1 MDQEIRKI
9 LEDVFSIAKTL
20 GLAERRNALLANVPV
35 EIREDITSSNVP
47 SDQMR
52 IDIFAL
58 GKKRDRDGYPYVIH
72 WIKSAVALPGE
83 NEETKKL
90 KTLAQQIMELVEGE
104 SGNTERA
111 TPPVEPPADYDGRRP
126 DTVQGP
132 DDNDPRPVGPGDGPP
147 TLEQEM
153 SELVG
158 ARFWDCLIRYKNDAE
173 LESRR
178 KVLEEAFAHVLNADS
193 DIGAPPVPALLDED
207 FRAELGRAADGGP
220 GLTRLQG
227 KRGLG
232 ASTMLFSI
240 NALMHADR
248 LDDPAKPLPIY
259 VNIRRFQLARRDGS
273 AALAVSRAADDIC
286 RIWDRVP
293 ETGACGVI
301 LLLEGLGLPDAFVEA
316 FCNQVFQHA
325 QSSETRLVHVIA
337 SATHTG
343 FAQLARII
351 GADFPNREEGHD
363 TFLLKEMP
371 VITDQ
376 EEEHST
382 NLRGFVEKQL
392 QLDCVLKAKPFHPQ
406 PAHEVEQLVERIGN
420 FDLHYITMP
429 LLELMRRYHDEPEFE
444 SADTFAPFFRAI
456 CQKHVRE
463 CLIASGT
470 KRPRRADIEARLPE
484 LRKAAMQDFYNEVTE
499 NTERLDLSGDI
510 THAQSVLI
518 DGSSITRDF
527 LVAEHILDVLPTLP
541 DLLMQRENKEA
552 EDFTEMIRGNLG
564 WPIEFDFPISV
575 NFFTHMIVKECL
587 KRNAATK
594 LSAALCVAIEQS
606 EVFVEQGLFRALNQV
621 VYLFGRLPEDLRRVN
636 DPKLLRE
643 YIARIDKWIIAAE
656 TEGRTDDL
664 IRLRVIR
671 RTASVSLIFMGDEK
685 THETYVHMILSDPEE
700 ASINRAFHLIY
711 YGDKLPYS
719 TSRHSQDLRSCYLDD
734 YVDGDAA
741 SYRSSLN
748 SILGGLLRDRAR
760 LADGKS
766 ARQDY
771 QLRLATICSFVR
783 HGHTRGSD
791 LSGLHDYAQ
800 TGRYVLSFLQVA
812 LEQDFHASEDDDS
825 RLLPRLRAEIEAI
838 LRASRRHA
846 DGVMQAILDLY
857 GLKYQLRQGWLR
869 CNLPDPGD
877 APRVESVAEHVLF
890 TVKLAAVLLP
900 KKCVDLPDYSRRCVM
915 DLLLF
920 HDDGE
925 ALIGDYVAGIS
936 EERRAWVESKE
947 REAARYFDLRRPNAD
962 RSAQLPVTETILA
975 FQQQTD
981 VNARI
986 ARSIDR
992 LENLIQLEI
1001 YYRQGLIK
1009 EGDYGAFRED
1019 LITRIGDDDPI
1030 RIKLRDFAQEF
1041 LEWAERN
1048 AGKFDLPVGY
1058 DFTDETLVADDRPP

>member
-1 MDQEIRKI
+1 MDQEITTI
-9 LEDVFSIAKTL
+9 LEDVFSIAKKL
-20 GLAERRNALLANVPV
+20 GLAASRDALLANVPV
-35 EIREDITSSNVP
+35 DIREEIKRSNVP
-47 SDQMR
+47 TDQIR

-58 GKKRDRDGYPYVIH
+58 GERHDRKRHPYVIR
-72 WIKSAVALPGE
+72 WIQAAAALRSE
-83 NEETKKL
+83 NEEAKKL
-90 KTLAQQIMELVEGE
+90 EKLAQQIVELVESE
-104 SGNTERA
+104 SGKTERA
-111 TPPVEPPADYDGRRP
+111 TPPVEPPADYDDRTP
-126 DTVQGP
+126 DTAQDPG
-132 DDNDPRPVGPGDGPP
+132 DNDPRPAAPGDGTR
-147 TLEQEM
+147 TLEQDM

-158 ARFWDCLIRYKNDAE
+158 ARFWDCLIRYKKDAE
-173 LESRR
+173 FESRR
-178 KVLEEAFAHVLNADS
+178 KILEEAFVHVLNADS
-193 DIGAPPVPALLDED
+193 DIGAPPVPARLDEG
-207 FRAELGRAADGGP
+207 FRAELGHAEADGP
-220 GLTRLQG
+220 GLTRFQG

-232 ASTMLFSI
+232 ASTVLFSI

-273 AALAVSRAADDIC
+273 AAQAVSRAVEDVC
-286 RIWDRVP
+286 LIWDRVP
-293 ETGACGVI
+293 ETGACGVV
-301 LLLEGLGLPDAFVEA
+301 LLLEGLGLPDAFVEE
-316 FCNQVFQHA
+316 FCNQAFEHA
-325 QSSETRLVHVIA
+325 KSSKTRLVHVIA

-343 FAQLARII
+343 FAQLTSIV
-351 GADFPNREEGHD
+351 GAHFPSREDDHD

-376 EEEHST
+376 KEEHST
-382 NLRGFVEKQL
+382 DLRGFVEKQL
-392 QLDCVLKAKPFHPQ
+392 QLDCVLKAKPLHPE
-406 PAHEVEQLVERIGN
+406 PAQEVDQLLERIGN
-420 FDLHYITMP
+420 FNLHYITMP

-444 SADTFAPFFRAI
+444 SADTFARFFRAI

-463 CLIASGT
+463 CLIGSGNS
-470 KRPRRADIEARLPE
+470 RPKKADIEARLPE

-499 NTERLDLSGDI
+499 NIERLDLSGDI

-527 LVAEHILDVLPTLP
+527 LVAEHILDVLPMLP
-541 DLLMQRENKEA
+541 ELLKQRGVKNFA
-552 EDFTEMIRGNLG
+552 EMIRGNLG

-575 NFFTHMIVKECL
+575 NFFTHVIVKENL
-587 KRNAATK
+587 TQRTAAK
-594 LSAALCVAIEQS
+594 LSAALCVAIEQA
-606 EVFVEQGLFRALNQV
+606 EVFVEQELYRALNQV
-621 VYLFGRLPEDLRRVN
+621 VYLFGRLAEDLRRVN
-636 DPKLLRE
+636 DPRMLRE
-643 YIARIDKWIIAAE
+643 YVARIDEWIIAAE
-656 TEGRTDDL
+656 AEGRPDDL

-671 RTASVSLIFMGDEK
+671 RTAFVSLIFMNDEEAL
-685 THETYVHMILSDPEE
+685 ETYINMILSDPTE

-734 YVDGDAA
+734 YRDGWPT

-748 SILGGLLRDRAR
+748 SLLGGLLRDRDR

-766 ARQDY
+766 PRQDY

-800 TGRYVLSFLQVA
+800 TGSYVLSFLQVA
-812 LEQDFHASEDDDS
+812 LEQDFHAGEDDAS
-825 RLLPRLRAEIEAI
+825 RLLPRLRAEIEAV

-846 DGVMQAILDLY
+846 DGLMQGILDLY
-857 GLKYQLRQGWLR
+857 GLKYQLRQGWLKR
-869 CNLPDPGD
+869 GLPDPGD

-890 TVKLAAVLLP
+890 TLKLAAVLLP
-900 KKCVDLPDYSRRCVM
+900 KKCAELPNYSRRCVM

-936 EERRAWVESKE
+936 KERRAWEERNE
-947 REAARYFDLRRPNAD
+947 REAARYFDLRRPNAA
-962 RSAQLPVTETILA
+962 RSAHLPVTETILA
-975 FQQQTD
+975 FQEQTD

-986 ARSIDR
+986 AGSMDR

-1001 YYRQGLIK
+1001 YYRQGLMK

-1030 RIKLRDFAQEF
+1030 RIKLRNFAQEF

-1048 AGKFDLPVGY
+1048 AGKFDLPAGY
-1058 DFTDETLVADDRPP
+1058 GFTDDALVADDRPP